1 MSHFSAFAIVLLI
14 LSVFSFPTFLNQI
27 VPPANATS
35 ASFSFAA
42 SGDMGSLTVST
53 SVNSLNRLV
62 TASPNF
68 FLGLGDF
75 SDDPSVTGNTWCG
88 QFKSSFS
95 GIQILPGDHDT
106 GGHNSATFG
115 ETHNYQ
121 RYVNGCP
128 LTLGVP
134 LVCGPVTGNCYGKEY
149 YFDYPATNPV
159 TRFIF
164 ASPKIYNMTG
174 VCTSSPNCSSQTGQP
189 CTDQYGCWP
198 YASGDIHY
206 NWVSNAIDSARTTGI
221 KWVIVGTH
229 KLCISASDATC
240 SMGAG
245 FFNMLV
251 QKKVDL
257 IIQAHDNAYERSKQI
272 ALNLATCPSIKT
284 DGNGYAVYA
293 PGCVVDTGSR
303 GFYTPGAG
311 SVVVVQGAW
320 ENDLYGVN
328 ASSANPE
335 NAAEAPYFAKLMGK
349 NTPGNGL
356 GFTKYTI
363 SASRIDV
370 QTNFSGS
377 YSDSFSI
384 SGGPT
389 PVPSAS
395 WSPLSPQVGQAVSFT
410 ASASGGVAPYSF
422 SWDFGDGGRA
432 TGTTVSH
439 AYTSANYFN
448 VTLTTV
454 DSANNTGSSRSVIA
468 VGSWNPNVPCV
479 PSLTSL
485 SSILGT
491 AYPSQSLAGSR
502 WQTNSTAG
510 GIPNK
515 RALAPPCALTN
526 INGQSV
532 SSYVEVD
539 NVYLPSSSY
548 KYETADCTT
557 HYDPI
562 NGGGSYNG
570 TAICDSTGNV
580 FSVGTTSG
588 FLHIEFDHDWMAK
601 GYCGP
606 GRSPCDNNTITQ
618 YFSTGSISLN
628 LQGFVYWDLEAP
640 AHWEIHPI
648 TAWKLSQTGVP
659 TVNVNNPTPNP
670 VGTGAAVSVT
680 FSASSS
686 TSITGV
692 RVNWGDGST
701 PDSLPGTATS
711 DTHIYSST
719 GSSKTQTFTITV
731 TATNSAGNGS
741 GSTTET
747 VNDRSPSV
755 AISGVTPNPAN
766 TGATV
771 NANFSATDPDG
782 TISSISVNW
791 GDGSLP
797 DNIPGTTTSDAHSYA
812 SPGSFTI
819 TVTATDNS
827 GSTGQSTGSVTVQTP
842 TAPTVTV
849 NAPTPNPAN
858 TEATITVTFT
868 VSSSTKVTG
877 ITVNW
882 GDGTAPDN
890 LGGKVT
896 SDTHVYASTGGA
908 RSQTFAITV
917 TATNSAGPGSGTTS
931 ETINDQSPTVTIGSV
946 TPNPAP
952 TGATVTV
959 SFTSTDPDGTISSVN
974 VDWGDGTTPSSF
986 PGTATSAT
994 HGYINTGNARSQTF
1008 TIIIT
1013 VTDNSGSTASVTGTV
1028 TISDRPPTVGTANV
1042 SPNPAVTGQSVT
1054 IAFSAGDPD
1063 GIVSSISIDWGDGT
1077 TSTSL
1082 AGSATSASHTY
1093 TSTGTATSKQF
1104 TITITATDNSGS
1116 TGAATTSETVN
1127 DRPPAV
1133 TVSSVSPNPA
1143 VVGQT
1148 VTVTF
1153 SATDPDGSISSF
1165 SVNWGDGSAVDSLP
1179 GTATSDTHSYGSGGS
1194 FTITVTATD
1203 NSGSQG
1209 SGTSSETVSSPLAP
1223 TVNITSV
1230 TPNPA
1235 DTGATVTVTFTVS
1248 STLPVSGIT
1257 VNWGDG
1263 TTFDG
1268 LAATAT
1274 SDTHVYTSTGSSKSQ
1289 NFTVTVSATNSAGTG
1304 STTSQ
1309 EAVNDRSPVV
1319 IITSVTPNPANT
1331 GVTIT
1336 VSFNSTDA
1344 DGIVSGITV
1353 NWGDSTAVDSLP
1365 GAATSDTHTYAS
1377 TGNLGSK
1384 SFTITVTATD
1394 NSGSTGT
1401 AVTSETINDRPPIV
1415 TVTNV
1420 SPNPANTGQL
1430 VTVTFMATDVDGTI
1444 SSVTINWGDGSSPDI
1459 LTGTATTDTHTYASA
1474 NTFTI
1479 TVTATDDSG
1488 STGQGTGSVTVQT
1501 PVSPPTVGVNSP
1513 TPNPATTGQTVSIT
1527 FTVSSSVTVTGIT
1540 VNWGDGTATDNLSGT
1555 ATSDTHIY
1563 ASTGGATAQ
1572 TFTITVTA
1580 TSSAGLGSGTTS
1592 ETVND
1597 RSPTVTISG
1606 VSPNPASTGAT
1617 VTTTFSATDLDGS
1630 IVSVI
1635 VTWGD
1640 GSTPTSL
1647 SGFVTSASH
1656 VYVSTGNSKSQV
1668 FIITVSVTDNSGSTG
1683 QQTSSVTVNDRAPLV
1698 VISNISP
1705 NPANTAQLVTVTFTA
1720 TDPDGTISSITVNWG
1735 DGTVLDSLSGTS
1747 TSDTHSYTQTGTF
1760 TISVSGTDNSVSV
1773 GQATGTVTVAVP
1785 IVSPYALVV
1794 TAEGK
1799 VYRFYQNGTLT
1810 LIGQPVTT
1818 PLRQVAWKP
1827 DGSYAL
1833 IAGDFAVLLKYDGT
1847 QLTAVPTG
1855 ISTGYN
1861 FWSVSWKQDGSYA
1874 LIGGSV
1880 GLLLKYDGVSVKQI
1894 TNTGGT
1900 TILSMSWHPSGS
1912 YVVLAGKSGVL
1923 RTYDGTT
1930 IRSFATPAGTSDLNT
1945 VAWNP
1950 NGQYALI
1957 GALNGVILTF
1967 DGTSVAPVNTNGLT
1981 GTNAIK
1987 AIAFNPSGSLALL
2000 VGDNGM
2006 VLTYNGSTLSLLPT
2020 ITSSWLYAVSWSPS
2034 GTAYILGGS
2043 GAILTYTNG
2052 TLAKLTS
2059 SPVTTSQFRGIAW
2072 KPN

>member
-1 MSHFSAFAIVLLI
+1 MRQVPTFAIVLLI

-27 VPPANATS
+27 VPPANAAS

-53 SVNSLNRLV
+53 SISNLNRLV
-62 TASPNF
+62 TDSPNF

-75 SDDPSVTGNTWCG
+75 SYDPSVTGNTWCG
-88 QFKSSFS
+88 QFKSSFNS
-95 GIQILPGDHDT
+95 IQILPGDHDT
-106 GGHNSATFG
+106 GGHNSANFG
-115 ETHNYQ
+115 ETHSYE

-128 LTLGVP
+128 LSPGVS
-134 LVCGPVTGNCYGKEY
+134 LVCGPVAGNCYGKEY
-149 YFDYPATNPV
+149 YFDYPATSPV
-159 TRFIF
+159 ARFIF

-174 VCTSSPNCSSQTGQP
+174 VCTSSPNCSSQTGQS

-198 YASGDIHY
+198 YASGDVHY
-206 NWVSNAIDSARTTGI
+206 NWVSNTIDGARATGI
-221 KWVIVGTH
+221 KWVIVATH

-240 SMGAG
+240 SMGLG

-257 IIQAHDNAYERSKQI
+257 VIQAHDNAYERSKQI
-272 ALNLATCPSIKT
+272 ALNSTAGCSSIKT
-284 DGNGYAVYA
+284 DGNGYALYNS
-293 PGCVVDTGSR
+293 GCVVDTGSR

-320 ENDLYGVN
+320 DNDLYDVN
-328 ASSANPE
+328 ASSPNPG
-335 NAAEAPYFAKLMGK
+335 NVAEAPYFAKLMGK

-356 GFTKYTI
+356 GFTKYTV

-384 SGGPT
+384 WGGPN

-395 WSPLSPQVGQAVSFT
+395 WSPLSPQVGQTVTFT
-410 ASASGGVAPYSF
+410 ASASGGVPPYSF
-422 SWDFGDGGRA
+422 TWDFGDGGKA
-432 TGTTVSH
+432 TGTTASH
-439 AYTSANYFN
+439 GYASANYFN
-448 VTLTTV
+448 VTLTTI
-454 DSANNTGSSRSVIA
+454 DSANNAGSSRSVIA

-485 SSILGT
+485 SSILGS
-491 AYPSQSLAGSR
+491 AYPSQSLAGSQ

-515 RALAPPCALTN
+515 RALSPPCTLTN
-526 INGQSV
+526 INGRSMTT
-532 SSYVEVD
+532 YVEVD
-539 NVYLPSSSY
+539 NVYLTSSY
-548 KYETADCTT
+548 RSEDCSTR
-557 HYDPI
+557 YDAV
-562 NGGGSYNG
+562 NGGGNYGGS
-570 TAICDSTGNV
+570 TFCDSTGNV
-580 FSVGTTSG
+580 FSVGTTNG

-601 GYCGP
+601 GFCGP
-606 GRSPCDNNTITQ
+606 GRSPCDNNTIVQ
-618 YFSTGSISLN
+618 DISNGAISLN
-628 LQGFVYWDLEAP
+628 IQGFVYWDPELP
-640 AHWEIHPI
+640 NPHWEIHPI
-648 TAWKLSQTGVP
+648 TGWKLSQTGVP
-659 TVNVNNPTPNP
+659 TVTVNNPTPKP
-670 VGTGAAVSVT
+670 AGTGAAVSVT
-680 FSASSS
+680 FAVSSS

-692 RVNWGDGST
+692 SVNWGDGST
-701 PDSLPGTATS
+701 PDSLPGAATS
-711 DTHIYSST
+711 DTHVYSST

-747 VNDRSPSV
+747 VNDRPPSV
-755 AISGVTPNPAN
+755 TISGVAPNPAN

-771 NANFSATDPDG
+771 NVNFSATDPDG

-791 GDGSLP
+791 GDGSPP
-797 DNIPGTTTSDAHSYA
+797 DNLPGTATSDAHSYA
-812 SPGSFTI
+812 SPGSFTM

-842 TAPTVTV
+842 TAPIVTV
-849 NAPTPNPAN
+849 SAPTPNPAN
-858 TEATITVTFT
+858 TGATVTVTFT

-877 ITVNW
+877 IAVNW
-882 GDGTAPDN
+882 GDGTASDS

-896 SDTHVYASTGGA
+896 SDTHTYASTGSA
-908 RSQTFAITV
+908 TSQTFTITV

-931 ETINDQSPTVTIGSV
+931 ETVNDRPPTVTFIAV
-946 TPNPAP
+946 APNPAL
-952 TGATVTV
+952 TGSTVTL
-959 SFTSTDPDGTISSVN
+959 SFASTDPDGTVSSISI
-974 VDWGDGTTPSSF
+974 DWGDGTTPSGL

-994 HGYINTGNARSQTF
+994 HSYINTGNAKSQTF
-1008 TIIIT
+1008 TITIT
-1013 VTDNSGSTASVTGTV
+1013 STDNGGSTGSATGT
-1028 TISDRPPTVGTANV
+1028 IAINDRPPTVNITNA
-1042 SPNPAVTGQSVT
+1042 SPNPAATGQLVT
-1054 IAFSAGDPD
+1054 LTFSTADPD

-1077 TSTSL
+1077 TPTSL

-1093 TSTGTATSKQF
+1093 TSTGTATSQQF
-1104 TITITATDNSGS
+1104 TITVTATDNSGATGS
-1116 TGAATTSETVN
+1116 TSTSETVN
-1127 DRPPAV
+1127 DRPPGV

-1143 VVGQT
+1143 LVGQT

-1153 SATDPDGSISSF
+1153 SATDPDGTISTF
-1165 SVNWGDGSAVDSLP
+1165 GVNWGDGSAADSLP

-1194 FTITVTATD
+1194 FVITVTATD
-1203 NSGSQG
+1203 NSGSPG

-1223 TVNITSV
+1223 TVNVTSV

-1235 DTGATVTVTFTVS
+1235 DTSATVTVTFTVS

-1263 TTFDG
+1263 TTLDSF
-1268 LAATAT
+1268 AATAT
-1274 SDTHVYTSTGSSKSQ
+1274 SDTHVYTSTGSFKSQ
-1289 NFTVTVSATNSAGTG
+1289 NFTITVSATNSAGTG
-1304 STTSQ
+1304 SATSQ
-1309 EAVNDRSPVV
+1309 ETVNDQVPVV
-1319 IITSVTPNPANT
+1319 TITGVTPNPAST

-1336 VSFNSTDA
+1336 IGFTSTDS
-1344 DGIVSGITV
+1344 DGTISGIIV
-1353 NWGDSTAVDSLP
+1353 NWGDGTAVDSLT
-1365 GAATSDTHTYAS
+1365 GSATSDTHTYAS
-1377 TGNLGSK
+1377 TGNFDSK

-1394 NSGSTGT
+1394 NSGSTGSAT
-1401 AVTSETINDRPPIV
+1401 ATETANDRPPVV

-1420 SPNPANTGQL
+1420 SPNQANTGQL
-1430 VTVTFMATDVDGTI
+1430 VTVTFASSDADGTI
-1444 SSVTINWGDGSSPDI
+1444 SSTTVNWGDGSAPDV
-1459 LTGTATTDTHTYASA
+1459 LAGSATTDTHTYSSS

-1479 TVTATDDSG
+1479 IVTATDNSG

-1501 PVSPPTVGVNSP
+1501 PVSPPTVSVNSP
-1513 TPNPATTGQTVSIT
+1513 TPNPAATGQAVSIT
-1527 FTVSSSVTVTGIT
+1527 FAVSSSVTVTGVT
-1540 VNWGDGTATDNLSGT
+1540 VNWGDGTATDSLPGT

-1563 ASTGGATAQ
+1563 ASTGGVKTQ
-1572 TFTITVTA
+1572 TFTIAVTA
-1580 TSSAGLGSGTTS
+1580 TNSAGQGSGTTS
-1592 ETVND
+1592 ETVSD
-1597 RSPTVTISG
+1597 RSPAVTISG

-1617 VTTTFSATDLDGS
+1617 VTVTFSATDPDGS

-1635 VTWGD
+1635 VGWGD

-1647 SGFVTSASH
+1647 SGSATSASH
-1656 VYVSTGNSKSQV
+1656 VYTSTGSIKSQT
-1668 FIITVSVTDNSGSTG
+1668 FTIAVSVTDNSGSTG
-1683 QQTSSVTVNDRAPLV
+1683 QQTSSVTVNDRVPV
-1698 VISNISP
+1698 VIISNISP
-1705 NPANTAQLVTVTFTA
+1705 NPANTGQLLTVTFTV
-1720 TDPDGTISSITVNWG
+1720 TDPDGTISSISVYWG
-1735 DGTVLDSLSGTS
+1735 DGTVPDSLPGTV

-1760 TISVSGTDNSVSV
+1760 TISVSGTDNSGST
-1773 GQATGTVTVAVP
+1773 GQATGTVTVTVP

-1810 LIGQPVTT
+1810 LVGQPVTT

-1847 QLTAVPTG
+1847 QLTTVPTG

-1861 FWSVSWKQDGSYA
+1861 FWSVSWKQDGTYA

-1880 GLLLKYDGVSVKQI
+1880 GLLLKYDGISVTQI

-1912 YVVLAGKSGVL
+1912 YVVLAGKSGLL

-1930 IRSFATPAGTSDLNT
+1930 IRSFATPTGTSDLNT

-1957 GALNGVILTF
+1957 GALNGVVLTF
-1967 DGTSVAPVNTNGLT
+1967 DGTTVSPVNTNGLT

-2006 VLTYNGSTLSLLPT
+2006 VLTYNGSTLTLLPN
-2020 ITSSWLYAVSWSPS
+2020 ITGSWLYAVSWSPS

-2059 SPVTTSQFRGIAW
+2059 NPLTTSQFRGIAW